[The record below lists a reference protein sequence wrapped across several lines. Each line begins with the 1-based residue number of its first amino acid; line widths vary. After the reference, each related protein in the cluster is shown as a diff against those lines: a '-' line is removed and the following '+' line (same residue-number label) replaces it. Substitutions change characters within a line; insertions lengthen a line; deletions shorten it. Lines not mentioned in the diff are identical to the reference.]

1 MNIKKLELKSLLERT
16 KILVPLLGAKK
27 KQMIQIKCR
36 KGHVNE
42 FTKADLEI
50 HLKTPISKCEPLIC
64 KGTFLEPVNC
74 GRLLIREIV
83 NWKQNEK
90 R

>member
-1 MNIKKLELKSLLERT
+1 
-16 KILVPLLGAKK
+16 LGAKK

-42 FTKADLEI
+42 FTKAELKI
-50 HLKTPISKCEPLIC
+50 HLKTPIGKCEPLIC

-74 GRLLIREIV
+74 GRLLIMEIV

-90 R
+90 

>member
-1 MNIKKLELKSLLERT
+1 MNIEKLELKSLLERT

-42 FTKADLEI
+42 FTKAELEI
-50 HLKTPISKCEPLIC
+50 HLKTPIGECEPLIC

-74 GRLLIREIV
+74 GRLLILEIV
-83 NWKQNEK
+83 KWKEQNE
-90 R
+90 

>member
-50 HLKTPISKCEPLIC
+50 HLKTPIGKCEPLIC

>member
-1 MNIKKLELKSLLERT
+1 MNIEKLELKSLLERT
-16 KILVPLLGAKK
+16 KILVPLWARKK

-42 FTKADLEI
+42 FTKKELELY
-50 HLKTPISKCEPLIC
+50 LKTPIGKCEPLIC

-83 NWKQNEK
+83 KWKEQK
-90 R
+90 

>member
-1 MNIKKLELKSLLERT
+1 MNIEKLELKSLLERT

-42 FTKADLEI
+42 FTKAELEI
-50 HLKTPISKCEPLIC
+50 HLKTPIGKCEPLIC

-74 GRLLIREIV
+74 GRLLIMEIV

-90 R
+90 